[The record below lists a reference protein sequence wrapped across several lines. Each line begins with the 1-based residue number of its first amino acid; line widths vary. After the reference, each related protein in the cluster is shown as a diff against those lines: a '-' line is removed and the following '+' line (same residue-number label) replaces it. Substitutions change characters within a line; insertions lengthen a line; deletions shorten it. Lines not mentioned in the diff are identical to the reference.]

1 LGSNLTAKNE
11 DRLDMDQRSIIARQ
25 GFPFI
30 VPLLIL
36 TVIFAFFGKIWISSL
51 FFLMT
56 AFVTWFFRNPERKSP
71 EDVKVIVSPADG
83 RVIKI
88 EDVIENDLLN
98 GPSKKISIFMNVFNV
113 HVNRVPYSGTVGA
126 IRYREGK
133 FLSAN
138 LDKASS
144 LNEKNS
150 ILINTDNGKKILTE
164 QIAGLIARRIECW
177 LQVGMNV
184 NKGDR
189 FGLIRFGSRLDVF
202 LPVDTVISVSI
213 GDKVRAGETPI
224 GWLQ

>member
-1 LGSNLTAKNE
+1 
-11 DRLDMDQRSIIARQ
+11 MDQNSIIARQ
-25 GFPFI
+25 GVPFI
-30 VPLLIL
+30 VPLGLL
-36 TVIFAFFGKIWISSL
+36 TAVFAFWGNIWFSSPL
-51 FFLMT
+51 FLLT

-71 EDVKVIVSPADG
+71 DDVKVIVSPADG
-83 RVIKI
+83 KVIKI
-88 EDVIENDLLN
+88 EDVIQNEFLN

-113 HVNRVPYSGTVGA
+113 HVNRIPYPGKIEA

-133 FLSAN
+133 FFSAN
-138 LDKASS
+138 LDKASP

-150 ILINTDNGKKILTE
+150 VLIKTDKGKQILTE

-177 LQVGMNV
+177 CQVGMHV

-189 FGLIRFGSRLDVF
+189 FGIIRFGSRLDVF
-202 LPVDTVISVSI
+202 LPVETAISVRI

>member
-1 LGSNLTAKNE
+1 MDE
-11 DRLDMDQRSIIARQ
+11 DRLNMSHSSIIARE

-30 VPLLIL
+30 LPLVIL
-36 TVIFAFFGKIWISSL
+36 TVAFAFFGVMWLSAL
-51 FFLMT
+51 FLLMS
-56 AFVTWFFRNPERKSP
+56 AFVTWFFRNPERKPP
-71 EDVKVIVSPADG
+71 EDLKVVVSPADG

-88 EDVIENDLLN
+88 EDVAENNMLE

-113 HVNRVPYSGTVGA
+113 HVNRAPYSGTVGA

-150 ILINTDNGKKILTE
+150 VLINTDNGKIILTE

-177 LQVGMNV
+177 VHVGMNV
-184 NKGDR
+184 TKGDR

>member
-1 LGSNLTAKNE
+1 
-11 DRLDMDQRSIIARQ
+11 MDQRSIIARQ

-30 VPLLIL
+30 IPLLIL

-71 EDVKVIVSPADG
+71 GDVKVIVSPADG

-88 EDVIENDLLN
+88 EDVIQNDLLN

-113 HVNRVPYSGTVGA
+113 HVNRVPYSGTVSA

>member
-1 LGSNLTAKNE
+1 MHGRPFDNP
-11 DRLDMDQRSIIARQ
+11 RDMNHHWIIAKQ

-30 VPLLIL
+30 VPLGIL
-36 TVIFAFFGKIWISSL
+36 AVAFAVFGKIGVSIP
-51 FFLMT
+51 FFLLT
-56 AFVTWFFRNPERKSP
+56 IFVIWFFRNPERRP
-71 EDVKVIVSPADG
+71 PLDVNVIVSPADG
-83 RVIKI
+83 KVIRI
-88 EDVIENDLLN
+88 EDVLENDLIN

-113 HVNRVPYSGTVGA
+113 HVNRIPYSGTVEA

-133 FLSAN
+133 FFSAN
-138 LDKASS
+138 LDKASA

-150 ILINTDNGKKILTE
+150 VLIKTESDKKILTE

-177 LQVGMNV
+177 VTKGMCV

-202 LPVDTVISVSI
+202 LPADADISVSV